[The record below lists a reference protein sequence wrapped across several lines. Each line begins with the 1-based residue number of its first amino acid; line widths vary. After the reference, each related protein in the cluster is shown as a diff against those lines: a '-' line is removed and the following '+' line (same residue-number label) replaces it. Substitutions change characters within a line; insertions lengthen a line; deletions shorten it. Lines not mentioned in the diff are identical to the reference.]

1 MSISPIWMTLFLL
14 LLLLQGCGGASL
26 IAVNRPDIRQGNWLT
41 DEASAA
47 IVVGMSQAEVIQR
60 LGNPLLVETFA
71 KQRWHYLYSFDPG
84 KGESEEKRLTIDF
97 DEAGRVAAVQRA

>member
-1 MSISPIWMTLFLL
+1 MPVLPIWMMLFLL

-26 IAVNRPDIRQGNWLT
+26 IAVNRPDIRQGNWLDAET
-41 DEASAA
+41 SAA

-84 KGESEEKRLTIDF
+84 KGESEQKRLTIDF
-97 DEAGRVAAVQRA
+97 DEAGRVVALNRA

>member
-1 MSISPIWMTLFLL
+1 MPVLPIWMTACLL
-14 LLLLQGCGGASL
+14 VLLLQGCGGASL
-26 IAVNRPDIRQGNWLT
+26 IAVNRPDIRQGNWLS

-60 LGNPLLVETFA
+60 LGNPLLIETFS

-84 KGESEEKRLTIDF
+84 KGASEEKRLTLDF
-97 DEAGRVAAVQRA
+97 DETGRVTALNRA